1 MKINIIEEYIE
12 ITHKIHRVRDF
23 ENQLENQADIL
34 AEDEEKY
41 TYTNNSND
49 KIMRQILKDKRQAA
63 LNLNEWLKIKEENKI
78 KPEDLEEVT
87 ESYLT
92 KTWSNEETDILYK
105 DKKYDGIY
113 YLIEHQTKIDYEM
126 AKRIAE
132 YRNEIQNHYEKNSKI
147 KNNKNYKVANIS
159 AIVLYSGDK
168 KWNAKKNL
176 EEIKILN
183 PRLKE
188 RIKDDYKVISMDDYT
203 LQNLKDKIK
212 QNDINILTKIGYI
225 RKVSK
230 IRDVDKLIQELKEIK
245 IKKEEVDYIASYI
258 VKRVSVEC
266 GKEKAKLMIKNI
278 EKEYEEDDEDMLDEF
293 VDRLLYEGKKL
304 GLREGKIQAI
314 IEVAI
319 NMLKEKCDK
328 QIIKKCTGLSETKIQ
343 QLEKSLQNS

>member
-23 ENQLENQADIL
+23 ENQLENQTDIL

-41 TYTNNSND
+41 AYTNNSND

-63 LNLNEWLKIKEENKI
+63 LNLNEWLKIEEENKI
-78 KPEDLEEVT
+78 KPEDLEEV
-87 ESYLT
+87 
-92 KTWSNEETDILYK
+92 
-105 DKKYDGIY
+105 
-113 YLIEHQTKIDYEM
+113 
-126 AKRIAE
+126 
-132 YRNEIQNHYEKNSKI
+132 
-147 KNNKNYKVANIS
+147 
-159 AIVLYSGDK
+159 
-168 KWNAKKNL
+168 
-176 EEIKILN
+176 
-183 PRLKE
+183 
-188 RIKDDYKVISMDDYT
+188 
-203 LQNLKDKIK
+203 
-212 QNDINILTKIGYI
+212 
-225 RKVSK
+225 
-230 IRDVDKLIQELKEIK
+230 
-245 IKKEEVDYIASYI
+245 YIASYI
-258 VKRVSVEC
+258 VKRVSIEC

-343 QLEKSLQNS
+343 QLEKSLQKS